1 MHWFIIYNHKHDHL
15 QELKSKQNW
24 NLLKWVYIQTKQKLV
39 QSIQQ
44 FQVLD
49 FQMEVQQNFQN
60 LLVPCVFWILAPN
73 VQNNLVEVI
82 AYTKNLQLAQN
93 LHKISKLIVFNPKP
107 QSSK

>member
-1 MHWFIIYNHKHDHL
+1 
-15 QELKSKQNW
+15 
-24 NLLKWVYIQTKQKLV
+24 
-39 QSIQQ
+39 
-44 FQVLD
+44 
-49 FQMEVQQNFQN
+49 
-60 LLVPCVFWILAPN
+60 VPCVFWILAPN